1 MFNNP
6 YSNNNCRISNSILV
20 DKAFGESYHIVK
32 EVYNNL
38 NIFKEIIEDNS
49 LDFIV
54 ENYNELIELKPY
66 IVKTIENIININIIA
81 SNINSI
87 NTVSSDLKGELIT
100 DLSKDLG
107 MIGEDSEGGNLVVTG
122 GNIKKVA
129 DDIESVRIDAENIED
144 IKLVADNLE
153 DLPSITEGLEDKI
166 ETVQDILDNINIAID
181 NAEDIIS
188 QVTAEGT
195 KQVNIIKQESN
206 SAIFT
211 IDSKINTVTSLVED
225 AKEYSEVA
233 STMATNASS
242 SAKTAELEVNK
253 AKEYKE
259 SALTSKE
266 IAAQQAN
273 IASDKANQATLSE
286 ASSKSWATKSE
297 NSANASKNSET
308 TTKTYLDEVISLAQ
322 NVKEIDINL
331 REDTKDILSYT
342 NQIKVVGDNI
352 NSVITTAN
360 NIEDISLIVGD
371 LQGSF
376 EIGDV
381 IDYGNLDDPNSD
393 STVITGG
400 NIYIVAQNIDAVKKV
415 AENIDNLPNPGEPG
429 DVDLSNYYTKE
440 ETDNKIAKAIESIPS
455 GGSNNA
461 YDIIYGESNVGA
473 ILDDLLYVAIAITSF
488 TSNVGNQEKG
498 SVVNNVTLSWNYN
511 KLPETLTLNNESLD
525 VSSKSKSLTNQNI
538 TSNKTW
544 TLKATDS
551 RGAVSQKNVSIS
563 FLNGVYYGIGSITES
578 SGITN
583 EFIQGLTK
591 VLASSR
597 NRTFSVNA
605 GTGQYIYYAIPVV
618 MGKPTFYV
626 GGFEGGFDL
635 LHTFLYTNSKGY
647 SENYYVYK
655 STNSSLG
662 STSVEVK

>member
-1 MFNNP
+1 MFNPNTNLKCKQP
-6 YSNNNCRISNSILV
+6 PSILV
-20 DKAFGESYHIVK
+20 DKAFGESYHVVK

-38 NIFKEIIEDNS
+38 DILKEITIDES

-54 ENYNELIELKPY
+54 ENYDELMEIKPY
-66 IVKTIENIININIIA
+66 IIQVIENIKDINITA
-81 SNINSI
+81 GNINSI
-87 NTVSSDLKGELIT
+87 VTVSSDLKGELIS
-100 DLSKDLG
+100 DMSNDLG
-107 MIGEDSEGGNLVVTG
+107 MIGEDEEGDNTVITG

-153 DLPSITEGLEDKI
+153 NLQSITEGLEDKI
-166 ETVQDILDNINIAID
+166 ETAQDILDNINIAID
-181 NAEDIIS
+181 DAEGVIS

-195 KQVNIIKQESN
+195 KQVNIIKQKSN
-206 SAIFT
+206 SAIST
-211 IDSKINTVTSLVED
+211 IDSKINIVTSLVED

-242 SAKTAELEVNK
+242 SAKTAELEANK
-253 AKEYKE
+253 AEEYKE
-259 SALTSKE
+259 NTLLSKE

-297 NSANASKNSET
+297 YSANASKNSET

-322 NVKEIDINL
+322 NVEEIDTNL

-342 NQIKVVGDNI
+342 NQIKIVGDNI
-352 NSVITTAN
+352 DSVITTAN
-360 NIEDISLIVGD
+360 NITNVSLVVGD

-381 IDYGNLDDPNSD
+381 IDYGNLDDPNGG

-400 NIYIVAQNIDAVKKV
+400 NIYIVAQNIDAVRKV
-415 AENIDNLPNPGEPG
+415 AENIDNLPTPGEPG
-429 DVDLSNYYTKE
+429 NVDLSNYYSKE
-440 ETDNKIAKAIESIPS
+440 ETDSKIVEAIESIPS

-461 YDIIYGESNVGA
+461 YDIIYDESNVGA
-473 ILDDLLYVAIAITSF
+473 ILDNLLYVAIAITSF
-488 TSNVGNQEKG
+488 TSNVKNQEKG
-498 SVVNNVTLSWNYN
+498 SVVNDVTLSWNYN

-525 VSSKSKSLTNQNI
+525 VSTKSKVLTNQNI

-544 TLKATDS
+544 TLKATDA
-551 RGAVSQKNVSIS
+551 RGAVSQKSTSIS
-563 FLNGVYYGIGSITES
+563 FLNGVYYGIGTVTDT
-578 SGITN
+578 SGVTN
-583 EFIQGLTK
+583 DFIQGLTK

-597 NRTFSVNA
+597 ARTFSVNA
-605 GTGQYIYYAIPVV
+605 GSGQYIYYAIPVA